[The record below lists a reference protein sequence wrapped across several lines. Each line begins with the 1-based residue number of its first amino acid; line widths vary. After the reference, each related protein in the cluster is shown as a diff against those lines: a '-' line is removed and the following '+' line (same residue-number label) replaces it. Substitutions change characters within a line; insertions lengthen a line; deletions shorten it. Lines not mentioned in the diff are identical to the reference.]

1 MRRADELAARRRVL
15 LARCEAQRA
24 ELEYRFAQL
33 RPRSWARAAAAGI
46 ASGGVRRV
54 GRHPLAWLAV
64 VASFLV
70 LGRTR
75 EMLTALIWA
84 RSAMSLLSRATQ
96 ILSLV
101 GSLRG
106 ARSRRGRPASSAV
119 TGDGAGAVPP

>member
-33 RPRSWARAAAAGI
+33 RPRRWASAAARAAAAGL
-46 ASGGVRRV
+46 ASGGAQRV
-54 GRHPLAWLAV
+54 GRHPLAWLALLGSF
-64 VASFLV
+64 VA

-75 EMLTALIWA
+75 EMLTFLVWA
-84 RSAMSLLSRATQ
+84 RSALTLASRATQ
-96 ILSLV
+96 ILTLV

-106 ARSRRGRPASSAV
+106 RRAKARA
-119 TGDGAGAVPP
+119 

>member
-15 LARCEAQRA
+15 LARTETQRA

-33 RPRSWARAAAAGI
+33 SPRRWARAAAAGI

-64 VASFLV
+64 VAGFLV

-75 EMLTALIWA
+75 EMLTALVWA
-84 RSAMSLLSRATQ
+84 RSALSLLSRATQ
-96 ILSLV
+96 VLSLF
-101 GSLRG
+101 GSLR
-106 ARSRRGRPASSAV
+106 RSR
-119 TGDGAGAVPP
+119 

>member
-1 MRRADELAARRRVL
+1 VL

-33 RPRSWARAAAAGI
+33 SPRRWVRAAAAGL

-64 VASFLV
+64 LASFLL

-75 EMLTALIWA
+75 ETLTALVWA
-84 RSAMSLLSRATQ
+84 RSALSLLSRATQ
-96 ILSLV
+96 IVSLF

-106 ARSRRGRPASSAV
+106 RNGARSAETAPRR
-119 TGDGAGAVPP
+119 